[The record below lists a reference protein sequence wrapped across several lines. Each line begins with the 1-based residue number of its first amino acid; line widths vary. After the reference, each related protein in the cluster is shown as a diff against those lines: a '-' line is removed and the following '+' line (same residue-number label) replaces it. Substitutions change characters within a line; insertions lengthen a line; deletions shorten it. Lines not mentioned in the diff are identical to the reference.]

1 MRPSQAAFEPVNQA
15 SLEFDVGYQNTWI
28 LSNNVE
34 KYLSA
39 RQQRGPLTEADAAA
53 IRALPGEAYL
63 VDLEL
68 ALIDLAFNYK
78 LTDRVSAYA
87 VLSGAS
93 YTGGF
98 MDGFI
103 EGFHHVFGFGS
114 AARPFV
120 DRNQINVLL
129 DLKGQQA
136 TQLDE
141 TPNSG
146 MLDPVFGVRYTFAPD
161 PGFGNLVL
169 EGAIKTPLGQ
179 RSFFS
184 TNRVDVGVQLTAQAF
199 TRRSAWYLSGS
210 AVYFSGSSDPF
221 PSPAR
226 FIPTGIAGYEY
237 RWMDHTN
244 FIIQAYVSRSVFTS
258 EQTDLAEL
266 RSNKFQTSFGIRHR
280 LEHGFWSFAFTEN
293 LRNFNNTPDIGFQ
306 LGFGYTFH

>member
-1 MRPSQAAFEPVNQA
+1 VDPC
-15 SLEFDVGYQNTWI
+15 
-28 LSNNVE
+28 NNVE

-39 RQQRGPLTEADAAA
+39 RPQRGPITEADAAA
-53 IRALPGEAYL
+53 IRAMPGEAYL

-68 ALIDLAFNYK
+68 ALIDIAFNYK

-129 DLKGQQA
+129 NLKGQQA
-136 TQLDE
+136 TELHAA
-141 TPNSG
+141 PNSG
-146 MLDPVFGVRYTFAPD
+146 VLDPVFGVRYTFAPD

-169 EGAIKTPLGQ
+169 EGAIKAPLGEK
-179 RSFFS
+179 SFFS

-221 PSPAR
+221 PSPAKL
-226 FIPTGIAGYEY
+226 IPTAIAGYEY
-237 RWMDHTN
+237 RWREHTN
-244 FIIQAYVSRSVFTS
+244 FIIQAYVSRSVFTA
-258 EQTDLAEL
+258 EQTDLSEL
-266 RSNKFQTSFGIRHR
+266 RSNKFQTSFGVRHR
-280 LEHGFWSFAFTEN
+280 LEHGFWSLAFTEN

-306 LGFGYTFH
+306 FGFGYTFH